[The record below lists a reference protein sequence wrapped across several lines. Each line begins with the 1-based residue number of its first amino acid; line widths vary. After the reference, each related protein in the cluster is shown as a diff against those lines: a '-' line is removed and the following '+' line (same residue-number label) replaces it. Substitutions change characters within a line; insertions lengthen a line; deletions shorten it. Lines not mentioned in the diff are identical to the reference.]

1 MLKDKKCLS
10 HAQLTET
17 LWVRLICKMKVL
29 DRTVHDST
37 RQNITGQ
44 TFTILNKFCLV
55 WYLMEKML
63 FWWFR
68 KVVLRTKS
76 CPMVQ
81 WGTRISDFVQSLDPQ
96 FVQYQWQFSNQ
107 TQYNRSCPV
116 QSPVFYQIKIE
127 IIIYN
132 LNIIFLKFW
141 KK

>member
-1 MLKDKKCLS
+1 MSIIFYHVYVKAFMDYLPSSNWQTFRFLS
-10 HAQLTET
+10 KIKVR
-17 LWVRLICKMKVL
+17 VRLICKMKVL
-29 DRTVHDST
+29 DRTVQDST
-37 RQNITGQ
+37 RQNSTGQ

-116 QSPVFYQIKIE
+116 QSP
-127 IIIYN
+127 
-132 LNIIFLKFW
+132 IF
-141 KK
+141 